1 MKALILAAGFG
12 SRLMPLTQH
21 NPKCMVEY
29 QGRKILDYEIT
40 ALREAGISK
49 IAVVGGY
56 LFEVLSTYLQSN
68 FAIKDIY
75 YNPSFNT
82 SNMVKTL
89 FCAREWIESCIK
101 EKEDL
106 IVSYADIVYFKES
119 VCKLQ
124 SANAPLSV
132 VIDK

>member
-89 FCAREWIESCIK
+89 FCAREWIEFVLKKKRI
-101 EKEDL
+101 
-106 IVSYADIVYFKES
+106 
-119 VCKLQ
+119 
-124 SANAPLSV
+124 
-132 VIDK
+132 